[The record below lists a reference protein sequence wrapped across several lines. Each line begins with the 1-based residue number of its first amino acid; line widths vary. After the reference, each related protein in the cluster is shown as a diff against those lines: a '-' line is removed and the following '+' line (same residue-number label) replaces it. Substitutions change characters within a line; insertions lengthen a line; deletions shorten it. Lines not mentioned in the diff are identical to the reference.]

1 MKGWIIKDRKNSK
14 FDEQFAM
21 AKAYGVDVVYLY
33 DIQIEVD
40 PLNDM
45 RIYVAGAYQE
55 KPDFVYCFFE
65 GIVEDATDMS
75 YHLYV
80 LEQLNMLG
88 VFCFHKAED
97 LVNTCDKLKC
107 YQLLRKAGIPV
118 PHTIMLTEHTPLDW
132 VSETLGFPMV
142 VKVENGSKGRG
153 VCLVRDAKE
162 LKNISELYCDKGRT
176 LLAQEFIATSK
187 GRDMRVTLCNNELI
201 FALIRDNSKNSDFR
215 SNVSQGGEA
224 LMVRPPKEAMDM
236 AVKAAQA
243 LGLCYCGVDL
253 LYGPEGFIVGEIN
266 SMPGIL
272 DEMFEGEN
280 CRDLMF
286 KKILKTVNL
295 KCGEV

>member
-142 VKVENGSKGRG
+142 VKVENGSKGR
-153 VCLVRDAKE
+153 
-162 LKNISELYCDKGRT
+162 
-176 LLAQEFIATSK
+176 
-187 GRDMRVTLCNNELI
+187 DMRVTLCNNELI